1 MSLTSYLRDNWNDQ
15 GLRPFQE
22 KLIAWRR
29 ESVSVKLDHPT
40 RIDRA
45 RALGYKAKEGFL
57 IVRTRIRKSRRM
69 RPRIKKGRK
78 SKNKRQKLIVNKNY
92 RQIAEE
98 RTNKKFINMEVL
110 NSYEVGRDGHYI
122 WYEVI
127 LVDPNHPV
135 IRADKSTNWISN
147 KQHRGRAFRGLT
159 SAGRKSRGL
168 RNKGKGAE
176 KVRPSLRANRRRLH

>member
-1 MSLTSYLRDNWNDQ
+1 MSFTSYLRESWNNQ
-15 GLRPFQE
+15 GAKAFQQ
-22 KLIAWRR
+22 KLIGWRR
-29 ESVSVKLDHPT
+29 EPVSIKLEHPT

-57 IVRTRIRKSRRM
+57 IVRTRLRKSRRM
-69 RPRIKKGRK
+69 RPKIKKGRK
-78 SKNKRQKLIVNKNY
+78 SSNKGQKLVVNKNY

-110 NSYEVGRDGHYI
+110 NSYEVGRDGHFI

-135 IRADKSTNWISN
+135 IKADNTIKWISN

-159 SAGRKSRGL
+159 SAGRKARGL
-168 RNKGKGAE
+168 RNRGKGAE
-176 KVRPSLRANRRRLH
+176 KVRPSLRANKRRLH